1 MRGPFLR
8 LLWIAALLNGVLLA
22 GTIGFRVIEGRPWF
36 DSFYMA
42 LISLTTVGYGEI
54 WPMSQDGRIFTSLL
68 LIVGVTVVFA
78 SIGIMSD
85 LVLQLELENF
95 FGRKRTARMLKRL
108 RNHYIVCGA
117 GRVGRG
123 VIDELRRGNAKVLL
137 IDNSKERADWAEAQ
151 GLPTLIADAT
161 TDQTLIEAGIE
172 HAQGLVAAIGSDA
185 ENVYVALSARGL
197 NPSIRIAARASDE
210 SAEEKLRR
218 AGANTVFTP
227 YNFIGHRLAQSMLR
241 PHVLSFLDVASAF
254 RGSDL
259 DLEVEQLK
267 VAAKS
272 PVADRT
278 LEESKL
284 RQRFGVIVLAIM
296 RSNGTM
302 EFNPAGQASI
312 QPGDVLIAMGERSNL
327 QRMETEVEE

>member
-8 LLWIAALLNGVLLA
+8 LVWIAVLLNGVLLA
-22 GTIGFRVIEGRPWF
+22 GTIGFRVIESRPWF
-36 DSFYMA
+36 ESFYMA

-54 WPMSQDGRIFTSLL
+54 WPLSQNGRIFTSLL
-68 LIVGVTVVFA
+68 LVVGVTVVFA

-95 FGRKRTARMLKRL
+95 FGRKRTERMLKKL

-123 VIDELRRGNAKVLL
+123 VIDELRRSRVKILL
-137 IDNSKERADWAEAQ
+137 IDNSSERARWAEDL
-151 GLPTLIADAT
+151 GIPTLIADAT
-161 TDQTLIEAGIE
+161 TDQTLIDAGIE

-185 ENVYVALSARGL
+185 ENVYVTLSARGL
-197 NPSIRIAARASDE
+197 NPSIRISARASDE
-210 SAEEKLRR
+210 GAEEKLRR
-218 AGANTVFTP
+218 AGASTVFTP
-227 YNFIGHRLAQSMLR
+227 YTFIGHRLAQSMLR

-254 RGSDL
+254 KGSDL

-267 VAAKS
+267 VAEKS
-272 PVADRT
+272 PVAEHT

-284 RQRFGVIVLAIM
+284 RQRYGIIVLAIM
-296 RSNGTM
+296 RPDGAM
-302 EFNPAGQASI
+302 EFNPAGQARI
-312 QPGDVLIAMGERSNL
+312 HAGDVLIAMGERSHL
-327 QRMETEVEE
+327 QKMEGEVEE